1 MLPRVRDLLELC
13 CVAIKAP
20 PLFCFFFGIY
30 TFSNF
35 TLQYRERVW
44 VICAEN
50 CDAKMGR
57 KEAVRA
63 STCFNYITELI
74 I

>member
-13 CVAIKAP
+13 YVAIKATPP
-20 PLFCFFFGIY
+20 PLFCMC
-30 TFSNF
+30 TFSHF

-57 KEAVRA
+57 KEAVKA
-63 STCFNYITELI
+63 SACPSYIPELI

>member
-1 MLPRVRDLLELC
+1 MC
-13 CVAIKAP
+13 
-20 PLFCFFFGIY
+20 
-30 TFSNF
+30 TFSHF

-57 KEAVRA
+57 KEAVKA
-63 STCFNYITELI
+63 SACPSYIPELI